1 MNDQGSFDTQRH
13 FESLLFWA
21 MTLLGAGVLIPC
33 LILPAWFDYVAQA
46 RINADIAAQRDTLA
60 SSVETLEKQIQYQEH
75 DPAAQE
81 QQNAA
86 EFGVVPD
93 GVTPVVVDDPTA
105 PSIEPEEPAPPKWQP
120 PTIDTTVR
128 QLLHDYPAAKM
139 FVTPDT
145 RPILMAMGAGLL
157 LMAVVLLGQPGITV
171 RAPVEAS
178 YEESAEEEG

>member
-1 MNDQGSFDTQRH
+1 MNDQGSFDTERH

-46 RINADIAAQRDTLA
+46 RINSDIAAQREILA
-60 SSVETLEKQIQYQEH
+60 GTVQTLEKQIQYQQH

-81 QQNAA
+81 QQSAA
-86 EFGVVPD
+86 EFGVVPE
-93 GVTPVVVDDPTA
+93 GVTAVVVDEPTA
-105 PSIEPEEPAPPKWQP
+105 PYIEPEDSKPPAWQP

-139 FVTPDT
+139 FVTPET

-157 LMAVVLLGQPGITV
+157 LMAVVLLGQPGVTV
-171 RAPVEAS
+171 RTP
-178 YEESAEEEG
+178 AEEDIAEEIDA